1 MGVGTYLMDWDDR
14 GDVGALRLFRMETVK
29 DVYGRSQRLIRYS
42 IRKTLSEVKQV
53 RKAVGNL
60 EVQDQIMMI
69 VVIVVGLAFQDHDHH
84 GECAHVHDQRGVDVE
99 YLSSRVKDEHLQQ
112 VSLPPK
118 YQNLKDV
125 HC

>member
-1 MGVGTYLMDWDDR
+1 MGVGMYQRDWGDR
-14 GDVGALRLFRMETVK
+14 GDVGVLRLFRMGTVK
-29 DVYGRSQRLIRYS
+29 DVCGLSQRLIRYS
-42 IRKTLSEVKQV
+42 IRKTLNEVKQV
-53 RKAVGNL
+53 QKAVGNL

-84 GECAHVHDQRGVDVE
+84 GECALVHDQMCVDVG